1 MVALVGGESRQD
13 HQARRGTPHVPDG
26 GRLRGRRE
34 GEENGKYPDGAR
46 PAPCLPSVTS
56 VHAPTVPLRGASR
69 GARCP
74 ARSRP
79 AVSRPPRV
87 HLPVGAP
94 AGGPVAPP
102 R

>member
-13 HQARRGTPHVPDG
+13 HQGAARYATRADG

-69 GARCP
+69 DA
-74 ARSRP
+74 
-79 AVSRPPRV
+79 
-87 HLPVGAP
+87 
-94 AGGPVAPP
+94 
-102 R
+102 